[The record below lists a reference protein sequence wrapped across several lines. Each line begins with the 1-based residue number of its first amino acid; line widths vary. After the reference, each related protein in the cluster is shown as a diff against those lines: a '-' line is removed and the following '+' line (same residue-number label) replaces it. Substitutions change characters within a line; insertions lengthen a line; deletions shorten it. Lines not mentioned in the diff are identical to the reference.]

1 MAKTFP
7 ISLEV
12 EEIALGTVLRKL
24 HDMPGIVKLDLNL
37 GHGGRGAGR
46 KQLENHAAQKN
57 GGRRAYEQIAVRLL
71 LQGPKHIKEISDA
84 IGGKI
89 SRAYNAMTSL
99 RKQGFTESV
108 GQGIHQLSA
117 RGRAAVA
124 SASASAQGAGASA
137 GASPPLL
144 PAPVSHGPGGRA
156 SPGSGNKVLRAA
168 LARGALSIPEV
179 RAFAAAN
186 GISQKSISGVLARA
200 KEAGL
205 IKKNGTGYE
214 LTAKGHKIELGTHAH
229 G

>member
-1 MAKTFP
+1 
-7 ISLEV
+7 
-12 EEIALGTVLRKL
+12 
-24 HDMPGIVKLDLNL
+24 MPGIVKLDLNL
-37 GHGGRGAGR
+37 GDGGQGAGR
-46 KQLENHAAQKN
+46 KRLENHAAQKN

-71 LQGPKHIKEISDA
+71 LQGPKHITEISHA
-84 IGGKI
+84 LGGKI
-89 SRAYNAMTSL
+89 SRAYNVMTSL
-99 RKQGFTESV
+99 RKQGFSETA

-124 SASASAQGAGASA
+124 NAQGAGA
-137 GASPPLL
+137 GVSPPLL

-168 LARGALSIPEV
+168 LARGTLSVQEM
-179 RAFAAAN
+179 RAFASAN
-186 GISQKSISGVLARA
+186 GISAKSISGVITRA
-200 KEAGL
+200 KDAGL